1 MRFTR
6 SGQKWS
12 SDVLRRRPEER
23 DVAVQRRIDENVVQ
37 SVRAIP
43 ANLEQDER
51 RMSQA
56 EVPIYHF
63 LANIPLLRNA
73 TPESIERVAEGTR
86 RVFANKGETL
96 FRRGDPCKGFW
107 IVLYGQVKLF
117 VESPTGQEKV
127 IELMGP
133 GKSFAEAIMFM
144 DIPYAVSAQTLADSL
159 LLHVSKDTVNEELA
173 HNPAFARRMIAGLSI
188 RLHGLIHD
196 VESYSMRS
204 GTERFVG
211 YLLRLG
217 GDDLQSEDS
226 VSDVCAETVKP
237 RIRLPATKATIAS
250 RLNLTPEHFSHV
262 IHDLAARGLIE
273 IEGREIVI
281 VDMERLR
288 RYPE

>member
-107 IVLYGQVKLF
+107 IVLYGQVIPLGWCAVASPEVF
-117 VESPTGQEKV
+117 VRQPCWIFIRGVLRPPMSRV
-127 IELMGP
+127 W
-133 GKSFAEAIMFM
+133 
-144 DIPYAVSAQTLADSL
+144 LA
-159 LLHVSKDTVNEELA
+159 
-173 HNPAFARRMIAGLSI
+173 
-188 RLHGLIHD
+188 
-196 VESYSMRS
+196 
-204 GTERFVG
+204 
-211 YLLRLG
+211 
-217 GDDLQSEDS
+217 
-226 VSDVCAETVKP
+226 
-237 RIRLPATKATIAS
+237 
-250 RLNLTPEHFSHV
+250 
-262 IHDLAARGLIE
+262 
-273 IEGREIVI
+273 
-281 VDMERLR
+281 
-288 RYPE
+288 